1 MTSNLAK
8 KATLWCALALAG
20 SGCATDI
27 TTDEPNLELAE
38 SSLKEDDGA
47 IHPGCH
53 AFLKQCRG
61 GNEKM
66 CEKYS
71 QRCEVRI
78 GIVGDSL
85 SDEYQGFVGLPG
97 VQWTEQVQSDSRISL
112 GAFEDD
118 PAVRG
123 EPRNDG
129 YSTNWARFGQ
139 AALDLQWSNP
149 QVQAAYT
156 AATGRPPDT
165 YHWAAIGPVWAQV
178 NGLSAQIAAG
188 EIDVALVWIGH
199 NDLFIRTYYGFPD
212 YPNPATFYSDLVTRI
227 VTIAATLRAA
237 GQADPNEPQVK
248 VAIVGLAGAAASLN
262 PSIAAAA
269 ASVGIA
275 YIDPFAAVISDISGQ
290 VSANGFYNLGGTH
303 LFPFDANGPRTAS
316 PTALSPTGTGPCG
329 FSPLGFG
336 CSTPAYANPFRHW
349 DGVHPN
355 TAYMGLVGNEFLRD
369 VNDSFGYAMRT
380 VSDGQLLSTAGL

>member
-1 MTSNLAK
+1 MKSNPVM
-8 KATLWCALALAG
+8 KAALWCALAVVG
-20 SGCATDI
+20 SGCADVATD
-27 TTDEPNLELAE
+27 DPQLNLAK
-38 SSLKEDDGA
+38 SSLAEDDGA
-47 IHPGCH
+47 IHAGCND
-53 AFLKQCRG
+53 FRQQCRDG
-61 GNEKM
+61 TAKG

-78 GIVGDSL
+78 GVVGDSL
-85 SDEYQGFVGLPG
+85 SDEYQGFVRLPG
-97 VQWTEQVQSDSRISL
+97 VQWTEQVQSDLRISL
-112 GAFEDD
+112 GTLETN

-149 QVQAAYT
+149 KVQAAYT

-165 YHWAAIGPVWAQV
+165 YHWAGIGPVWPQV
-178 NGLSAQIAAG
+178 SGLSAQIAAG

-199 NDLFIRTYYGFPD
+199 NDLFIRSYYGFPD
-212 YPNPATFYSDLVTRI
+212 YPNPANFYADLVTRI

-237 GQADPNEPQVK
+237 DPQVK

-262 PSIAAAA
+262 PSISAAAA
-269 ASVGIA
+269 GAGIA
-275 YIDPFAAVISDISGQ
+275 FIDPFATVIADISGQ
-290 VSANGFYNLGGTH
+290 VSTNGFYNLGGTH

-316 PTALSPTGTGPCG
+316 PAALSPTGTGPCG
-329 FSPLGFG
+329 FSPLGYG

-355 TAYMGLVGNEFLRD
+355 TAYMGLVGNEILRD
-369 VNDSFGYAMRT
+369 VNDAFGYAMRT
-380 VSDGQLLSTAGL
+380 LPDAQLLSTAGL